1 MPATTPIKPLFASL
15 VMIVMLLI
23 SSHAEAAKK
32 RPPISHRSG
41 VEPFKTGECPEGHP
55 IKGNFTP
62 HSGERCIYHMI
73 GQRFYSRT
81 KAERCY
87 ATEAEAVQDGCR
99 RSKR

>member
-1 MPATTPIKPLFASL
+1 MSASL
-15 VMIVMLLI
+15 AMIALLLI
-23 SSHAEAAKK
+23 TSHAEAATK
-32 RPPISHRSG
+32 RPSVSHRTG
-41 VEPFKTGECPEGHP
+41 VEPSKNGSCLTEHP

-62 HSGERCIYHMI
+62 HSGKRCIYHII

-87 ATEAEAVQDGCR
+87 ATETEAMQDGCR

>member
-1 MPATTPIKPLFASL
+1 MLTSL
-15 VMIVMLLI
+15 VLIALLPGV
-23 SSHAEAAKK
+23 ADTEAAKK
-32 RPPISHRSG
+32 RAAASHRSG
-41 VEPFKTGECPEGHP
+41 VEPSKNSQCPSEHP

-73 GQRFYSRT
+73 GQRWYLRT
-81 KAERCY
+81 NAERCY